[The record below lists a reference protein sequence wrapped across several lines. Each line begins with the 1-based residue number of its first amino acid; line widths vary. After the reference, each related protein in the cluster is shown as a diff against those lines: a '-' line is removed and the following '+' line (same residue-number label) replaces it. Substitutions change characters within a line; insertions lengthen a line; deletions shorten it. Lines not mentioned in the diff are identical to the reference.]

1 MLDRGS
7 TLERMALASCRVVW
21 FKKVER
27 ARDIEAEGL
36 KVLGVRAVLG
46 DFSNS
51 GLAQNFEVALVV
63 HADLHRIGGEATGGR
78 FGG

>member
-1 MLDRGS
+1 
-7 TLERMALASCRVVW
+7 MALASCRVVW

-51 GLAQNFEVALVV
+51 GLAQNFGCSISGVPKCSGL
-63 HADLHRIGGEATGGR
+63 
-78 FGG
+78 

>member
-36 KVLGVRAVLG
+36 KVLGVRAVLL
-46 DFSNS
+46 FYS
-51 GLAQNFEVALVV
+51 
-63 HADLHRIGGEATGGR
+63 
-78 FGG
+78 